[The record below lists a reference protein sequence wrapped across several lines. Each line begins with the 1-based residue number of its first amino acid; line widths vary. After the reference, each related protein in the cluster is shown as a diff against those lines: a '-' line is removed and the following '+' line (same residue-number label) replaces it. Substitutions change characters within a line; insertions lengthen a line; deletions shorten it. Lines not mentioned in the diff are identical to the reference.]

1 MNISTASIAAWYYFY
16 VLGDNKKQIS
26 YIHIMFIKILH
37 SRQWSNYSPRF
48 PNFIYSV
55 LQKLMNV
62 VVLPWVPCNCSPKKR
77 HRYGTFTG
85 KNPRTW
91 SIFMVDVHGFSIL
104 MCWVGGESPFFP
116 SNAELFSSWAWSQLF
131 LLDSIWIPSPDFTG
145 FYGDFI
151 SRFHRCLWRCL
162 RLSSLFHDHQK
173 IEDLPRNTLVWATL
187 DSKKSCTKPTPN
199 LDWTPSPWMISES
212 TIIDHHHPS
221 FMAFGHL
228 FSRV

>member
-1 MNISTASIAAWYYFY
+1 MNISTASIAGWYYFY
-16 VLGDNKKQIS
+16 VLGDNKKQIYHIS
-26 YIHIMFIKILH
+26 ILCSSKFYTQGSEATIHQGFQISSTVCCKSWWMWWFSLG
-37 SRQWSNYSPRF
+37 F
-48 PNFIYSV
+48 
-55 LQKLMNV
+55 L
-62 VVLPWVPCNCSPKKR
+62 VVLVFRVNNKRGNCSPKKR

-151 SRFHRCLWRCL
+151 SRFH
-162 RLSSLFHDHQK
+162 Q
-173 IEDLPRNTLVWATL
+173 I
-187 DSKKSCTKPTPN
+187 
-199 LDWTPSPWMISES
+199 SPV
-212 TIIDHHHPS
+212 
-221 FMAFGHL
+221 FMAMSKAFISV
-228 FSRV
+228 SRSPKNWRPTQKHISLSRSGF